1 MLSSLE
7 ESMLPGFGQG
17 SVDLPGAQILFKAT
31 MSEERVAL
39 PPCGQGWG
47 LRLKGRE
54 TQSRF
59 EAMA

>member
-1 MLSSLE
+1 
-7 ESMLPGFGQG
+7 MLPGFGQG
-17 SVDLPGAQILFKAT
+17 SVDLPGAQILLKAT

-54 TQSRF
+54 AQSRL